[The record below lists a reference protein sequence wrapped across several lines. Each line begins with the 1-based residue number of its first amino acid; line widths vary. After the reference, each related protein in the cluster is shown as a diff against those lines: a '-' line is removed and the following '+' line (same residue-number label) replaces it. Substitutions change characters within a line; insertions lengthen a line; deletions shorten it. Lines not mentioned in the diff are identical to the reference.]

1 MFIPILSPILTQLN
15 ARWSQLKSFLRR
27 FAPTTTAMIDKI
39 IAVALDLMNPQH
51 LRNWESSLLL
61 LYLVTAVT
69 AVFGRSG
76 DRHKTLPPFGG
87 IFDESIISSLGN
99 LGRYFRTFFP
109 PLMIQNIKNMQKT
122 NATDNILKIVTF
134 TPSQPFGADPQKP
147 QTKSKGNVT

>member
-1 MFIPILSPILTQLN
+1 
-15 ARWSQLKSFLRR
+15 
-27 FAPTTTAMIDKI
+27 MIDKI

-122 NATDNILKIVTF
+122 NATDNNLKIVTF
-134 TPSQPFGADPQKP
+134 TPSQPFGAEPQKP
-147 QTKSKGNVT
+147 KPKSKANVT

>member
-1 MFIPILSPILTQLN
+1 
-15 ARWSQLKSFLRR
+15 
-27 FAPTTTAMIDKI
+27 
-39 IAVALDLMNPQH
+39 MNPQP

-134 TPSQPFGADPQKP
+134 TPSQPFGAEPQKP
-147 QTKSKGNVT
+147 KPKSKANVTLKVIINPNVPINIRINPANFLSVITELNKV